1 MRTRT
6 FVLLILVLVAAA
18 GAVALYFLVGP
29 GSEQET
35 AETPAVE
42 APEGADDTT
51 AQEPGLPTP
60 TATPVVQT
68 VEVVV
73 ALVDLPVGQRLRPDL
88 IETQIRPNTNV
99 AVQAGVTFSDEE
111 LVIGKIVKTPI
122 SKGQEILAPMLALN
136 PSDVASIGSDLSIY
150 VNQGEVAVAF
160 PIDRFNAAA
169 YAMRSGDQVDAFMSM
184 SVVNID
190 EEFQTQLPNVVARV
204 NESALLE
211 GQAFLFPEASSGRL
225 ELIPGINAVALI
237 SPGGE
242 KDQIPRRVTQLTIQQ
257 MEVLWV
263 GSWRDPNRSM
273 QQEFN
278 SNAIREQDLLG
289 IQNRIE
295 NGALP
300 PREDPRRESQ
310 PDTVIMS
317 MSSQDALS
325 LKWALEN
332 GLDIDLVL
340 RGQGD
345 NSVFV
350 TTSVSLPQL
359 FTQGL
364 LTDPED
370 NDFSLQPR
378 IEAVPTPG
386 LPPAP
391 PG

>member
-1 MRTRT
+1 MPTRT

-29 GSEQET
+29 GSEQES

-42 APEGADDTT
+42 VPEDADESSSEELD
-51 AQEPGLPTP
+51 LPTP
-60 TATPVVQT
+60 TATPAVQT

-88 IETQIRPNTNV
+88 IETQVRPNTNV

-150 VNQGEVAVAF
+150 VDQGEVAVAF

-169 YAMRSGDQVDAFMSM
+169 YAMRPGDQVDAFMSM

-190 EEFQTQLPNVVARV
+190 EEFQTQLPNVVERV
-204 NESALLE
+204 NETALLE
-211 GQAFLFPEASSGRL
+211 GQSFLFPETSEGRL

-237 SPGGE
+237 APGEGKE
-242 KDQIPRRVTQLTIQQ
+242 PVPRRVTQLTIQQ

-263 GSWRDPNRSM
+263 GSWRNPNSAMR
-273 QQEFN
+273 QEFN
-278 SNAIREQDLLG
+278 SNAIREEDL
-289 IQNRIE
+289 IRTQNRIE
-295 NGALP
+295 SGALP
-300 PREDPRRESQ
+300 PKEDPRREVE

-364 LTDPED
+364 LVDPED
-370 NDFSLQPR
+370 NEFSVQPR